1 MDLVAS
7 PAGPSSPPV
16 SQELRDRAEARV
28 KKKEIDA
35 REGAKAMADYQA
47 ASRAVS
53 EKTARLRL
61 LRLEKEAAEAK
72 AATQVPTK
80 SKERGASGKST
91 PGTARPKRR

>member
-1 MDLVAS
+1 L
-7 PAGPSSPPV
+7 

-28 KKKEIDA
+28 KKKEFDA

-47 ASRAVS
+47 ASRAVT

-72 AATQVPTK
+72 AATQAPTK
-80 SKERGASGKST
+80 SKERSASGKST
-91 PGTARPKRR
+91 PGTVRPKRR